1 MELSIPDFFLSLHH
15 LNLTIKLNPFN
26 QHFNTPR
33 WVVLMI
39 DIIIVFVSYII
50 SNFILNSFLDTFS
63 VEKLFYKLPFITFIY
78 TLCFLYFKTYKGVVK
93 KTGLKDAENVFVSNT
108 TSFLIL
114 FFISFIFRQFVE
126 QHLSSSSSLILIS
139 RMSYSVIF
147 VHLFISTVAMV
158 IARLYYKWIYDYLF
172 SKNKS
177 VQRILI
183 YGAGD
188 SGLITRDI
196 LQNDTQFNYKVIGF
210 IDDNLSKIGT
220 FIDGVKVYSINDIN
234 DVFIDRND
242 ITEIIISIQNIKS
255 NQLLNLSKSIEDLP
269 INIKIIPPISNW
281 IDGTYKPNQI
291 KQLKIEDLLGRD
303 SIKLKNP
310 IINEDIKSKRILVTG
325 AAGSIGSE
333 ISRQIAIMD
342 FDQLILIDHAESAL
356 YDIQQS
362 LKNEIS
368 EEKQNR
374 ISYIVSSVK
383 DFNRM
388 QSLFDRYRPQIV
400 FHAAAYKHVPL
411 MEKFPYEAINTNVY
425 GTKVIADL
433 ANKFDVE
440 KFVMISTDKAVNP
453 TNVMGATKRVAEIYV
468 NCINESS
475 KTNYIVTRFGNVLG
489 SNGSVIPLFKR
500 QLENGGP
507 LTVTHPDITRFFM
520 TIPEACQLV
529 LEAAIM
535 GKGGEIFVFDMG
547 ESMKIIDLAKRMI
560 RLSGF
565 KYPEEIDIKIVGLR
579 PGEKIYEELLAN
591 NENTVKTH
599 HEKIMIAKVNTTK
612 CEDNKN
618 LIEDLCLMSST
629 IEKHEQVMHLVAK
642 IKDIVPE
649 FISQN
654 SEFEKLDN

>member
-1 MELSIPDFFLSLHH
+1 
-15 LNLTIKLNPFN
+15 
-26 QHFNTPR
+26 
-33 WVVLMI
+33 MI
-39 DIIIVFVSYII
+39 DICIVFVSYIL
-50 SNFILNSFLDTFS
+50 SNFILNSFLNTFS
-63 VEKLFYKLPFITFIY
+63 VERLFYKLPFITLVY
-78 TLCFLYFKTYKGVVK
+78 TICFLYFKTYKGIVK

-108 TSFLIL
+108 TAFLIL
-114 FFISFIFRQFVE
+114 FFISFVYRQ
-126 QHLSSSSSLILIS
+126 LIESNIS
-139 RMSYSVIF
+139 ENTITSYVFRMSYSVIF
-147 VHLFISTVAMV
+147 VHLFISTVVMV
-158 IARLYYKWIYDYLF
+158 IARLYYKWIYDYFF
-172 SKNKS
+172 SKNKA
-177 VQRILI
+177 QQKILI

-196 LQNDTQFNYKVIGF
+196 LQNDTQFNYKVVGF
-210 IDDNLSKIGT
+210 IDDKPSKIGT
-220 FIDGVKVYSINDIN
+220 FIDGVKIYSINDIDN
-234 DVFIDRND
+234 KFIERND
-242 ITEIIISIQNIKS
+242 ISEIIISIQNIKT
-255 NQLLNLSKSIEDLP
+255 NQLLNLSKSLEDLNV
-269 INIKIIPPISNW
+269 NIKIIPPISNW
-281 IDGTYKPNQI
+281 IDGTYKPAQI
-291 KQLKIEDLLGRD
+291 KQLKIEDLLGRE

-310 IINEDIKSKRILVTG
+310 IINENVQGKVILVTG

-333 ISRQIAIMD
+333 ISRQLAMMD
-342 FDQLILIDHAESAL
+342 FAQLILIDQAESAL
-356 YDIQQS
+356 YDVQQS

-374 ISYIVSSVK
+374 IDYIVSSVRDRK
-383 DFNRM
+383 RM
-388 QSLFDRYRPQIV
+388 LSLFDKYHPQII

-411 MEKFPYEAINTNVY
+411 MERFPYEAINTNIY
-425 GTKVIADL
+425 GTKIIADL
-433 ANKFDVE
+433 ANEFGAE
-440 KFVMISTDKAVNP
+440 KFVLVSTDKAVNP

-468 NCINESS
+468 NCTNEKS

-591 NENTVKTH
+591 DENTVKTH
-599 HEKIMIAKVNTTK
+599 HEKIMIAKVNTNK
-612 CEDNKN
+612 CQDNKK
-618 LIEDLCLMSST
+618 LIEELCLMSST

-642 IKDIVPE
+642 IKEIVPE
-649 FISQN
+649 FKSQN
-654 SEFEKLDN
+654 SEFEKLDNLIYEK

>member
-1 MELSIPDFFLSLHH
+1 
-15 LNLTIKLNPFN
+15 
-26 QHFNTPR
+26 
-33 WVVLMI
+33 MI
-39 DIIIVFVSYII
+39 DILIVLVSYIV

-63 VEKLFYKLPFITFIY
+63 VERLFYKLPFITFVY
-78 TLCFLYFKTYKGVVK
+78 ALCFIYFKTYKGVVK
-93 KTGLKDAENVFVSNT
+93 KTGLKDAENVFVSNAT
-108 TSFLIL
+108 AFLIL
-114 FFISFIFRQFVE
+114 FFISFVFRQIIE
-126 QHLSSSSSLILIS
+126 QNLPDTSGLMYVF

-147 VHLFISTVAMV
+147 VHLFITTVIMV
-158 IARLYYKWIYDYLF
+158 IARLYYKWIYDYFF
-172 SKNKS
+172 SKNKA

-210 IDDNLSKIGT
+210 IDDNTSKVGT
-220 FIDGVKVYSINDIN
+220 FIDGVKIYSIHDITEK
-234 DVFIDRND
+234 FIDRND
-242 ITEIIISIQNIKS
+242 ITEVIISIQNIKT
-255 NQLLNLSKSIEDLP
+255 NQLLKLSKSVEDLP
-269 INIKIIPPISNW
+269 VKIKIIPPISNW
-281 IDGTYKPNQI
+281 IDGTYKPAQI
-291 KQLKIEDLLGRD
+291 KQLKIEDLLGRE
-303 SIKLKNP
+303 SIQLNNP
-310 IINEDIKSKRILVTG
+310 IINKEIKGKIVLVTG

-333 ISRQIAIMD
+333 ISRQIAMMD

-356 YDIQQS
+356 YDIQQY
-362 LKNEIS
+362 LKNDLS
-368 EEKQNR
+368 EDKQNR
-374 ISYIVSSVK
+374 IDYIVSSVRDRK
-383 DFNRM
+383 RM
-388 QSLFDRYRPQIV
+388 LSLFDKYRPQII

-425 GTKVIADL
+425 GTKIVADL
-433 ANKFDVE
+433 ANDFGAE
-440 KFVMISTDKAVNP
+440 KFVMVSTDKAVNP

-468 NCINESS
+468 NCINEKS

-500 QLENGGP
+500 QLEHGGP

-560 RLSGF
+560 RLSGY

-591 NENTVKTH
+591 GENAVKTH
-599 HEKIMIAKVNTTK
+599 HEKIMIAKVNTAK
-612 CEDNKN
+612 CQNNKQ
-618 LIEDLCLMSST
+618 LIEELCIMSST
-629 IEKHEQVMHLVAK
+629 IEKHEQVLELVAK
-642 IKDIVPE
+642 IKEIVPE

-654 SEFEKLDN
+654 SEFEKLDNVVYEK

>member
-1 MELSIPDFFLSLHH
+1 
-15 LNLTIKLNPFN
+15 
-26 QHFNTPR
+26 
-33 WVVLMI
+33 
-39 DIIIVFVSYII
+39 
-50 SNFILNSFLDTFS
+50 LNSFLNTFS
-63 VEKLFYKLPFITFIY
+63 VEKLVYKLPFITLVYFFCFI
-78 TLCFLYFKTYKGVVK
+78 YFKTYKGVVR

-108 TSFLIL
+108 TAFLIL
-114 FFISFIFRQFVE
+114 FFISFIYRQFLE
-126 QHLSSSSSLILIS
+126 HNLPNSSAFSSTF

-158 IARLYYKWIYDYLF
+158 IARLYYKWIYDYFF
-172 SKNKS
+172 SKNK
-177 VQRILI
+177 VAQKILI

-196 LQNDTQFNYKVIGF
+196 LQNDTQHNYKVIGF
-210 IDDNLSKIGT
+210 IDDNQSKIGT
-220 FIDGVKVYSINDIN
+220 FIDGLKIYSIHNID
-234 DVFIDRND
+234 DKFVDRND
-242 ITEIIISIQNIKS
+242 ISEIIISIQNIKT
-255 NQLLNLSKSIEDLP
+255 NQMLHLSKSLEDLNV
-269 INIKIIPPISNW
+269 NIKIIPPISNW

-291 KQLKIEDLLGRD
+291 KQLKIEDLLGRE

-310 IINEDIKSKRILVTG
+310 IINENIKGKKILVTG

-333 ISRQIAIMD
+333 ISKQIAMMD
-342 FDQLILIDHAESAL
+342 FDQLILIDQAESAL
-356 YDIQQS
+356 YDVQQS

-368 EEKQNR
+368 EEKQKR
-374 ISYIVSSVK
+374 IDYIVSSVR
-383 DFNRM
+383 DHNRM
-388 QSLFDRYRPQIV
+388 LSLFDKYHPQVI

-411 MEKFPYEAINTNVY
+411 MEKFPYEAINTNIC
-425 GTKVIADL
+425 GTKIIADL
-433 ANKFDVE
+433 ANEFDAE
-440 KFVMISTDKAVNP
+440 KFVMVSTDKAVNP
-453 TNVMGATKRVAEIYV
+453 TNVMGATKRAAEIYV
-468 NCINESS
+468 NCINEIS

-560 RLSGF
+560 RLSGY

-591 NENTVKTH
+591 DENTVKTH
-599 HEKIMIAKVNTTK
+599 HEKIMIAKVNTHK
-612 CEDNKN
+612 CQDNKN
-618 LIEDLCLMSST
+618 LIEELCLMSST
-629 IEKHEQVMHLVAK
+629 IEKQEQVMNLVAK
-642 IKDIVPE
+642 IKEIVPE

-654 SEFEKLDN
+654 SEFEKLDNITYEK

>member
-1 MELSIPDFFLSLHH
+1 M
-15 LNLTIKLNPFN
+15 NPFS

-33 WVVLMI
+33 WVVLVI
-39 DIIIVFVSYII
+39 DIIIVFLSYII
-50 SNFILNSFLDTFS
+50 SNFILNSFLNTFS
-63 VEKLFYKLPFITFIY
+63 VEKLVYKLPFITLVYFFCFI
-78 TLCFLYFKTYKGVVK
+78 YFKTYKGVVR

-108 TSFLIL
+108 TAFLIL
-114 FFISFIFRQFVE
+114 FFISFIYRQFLE
-126 QHLSSSSSLILIS
+126 HNLSSSSALSS
-139 RMSYSVIF
+139 TFRMSYSVIF

-158 IARLYYKWIYDYLF
+158 IARLYYKWIYDYFF
-172 SKNKS
+172 SKNK
-177 VQRILI
+177 VAQKILI

-196 LQNDTQFNYKVIGF
+196 LQNDTQHNYKVIGF
-210 IDDNLSKIGT
+210 IDDNQSKIGT
-220 FIDGVKVYSINDIN
+220 FIDGVKIYSIHDI
-234 DVFIDRND
+234 DDKFIDRND
-242 ITEIIISIQNIKS
+242 ISEIIISIQNIKT
-255 NQLLNLSKSIEDLP
+255 NQMLHLSKSLEDLNV
-269 INIKIIPPISNW
+269 NIKIIPPISNW

-291 KQLKIEDLLGRD
+291 KQLKIEDLLGRE

-310 IINEDIKSKRILVTG
+310 IINENIKGKKILVTG

-333 ISRQIAIMD
+333 ISKQIAIMD
-342 FDQLILIDHAESAL
+342 FDQLILIDQAESAL
-356 YDIQQS
+356 YDVQQS

-368 EEKQNR
+368 EEKQKR
-374 ISYIVSSVK
+374 IDYIVSSVR
-383 DFNRM
+383 DHNRM
-388 QSLFDRYRPQIV
+388 LSLFDKYHPQVI

-411 MEKFPYEAINTNVY
+411 MEKFPYEAINTNIC
-425 GTKVIADL
+425 GTKIIADL
-433 ANKFDVE
+433 ANEFDAE
-440 KFVMISTDKAVNP
+440 KFVMVSTDKAVNP
-453 TNVMGATKRVAEIYV
+453 TNVMGATKRAAEIYV
-468 NCINESS
+468 NCINEIS

-560 RLSGF
+560 RLSGY

-591 NENTVKTH
+591 DENTVKTH
-599 HEKIMIAKVNTTK
+599 HEKIMIAKVNTYK
-612 CEDNKN
+612 CKDNKK
-618 LIEDLCLMSST
+618 LIEELCLMSST
-629 IEKHEQVMHLVAK
+629 IEKHEQVMNLVAK
-642 IKDIVPE
+642 IKEIVPE

-654 SEFEKLDN
+654 SEFEKLDNITYEK

>member
-1 MELSIPDFFLSLHH
+1 M
-15 LNLTIKLNPFN
+15 
-26 QHFNTPR
+26 
-33 WVVLMI
+33 
-39 DIIIVFVSYII
+39 
-50 SNFILNSFLDTFS
+50 NSFLNTFS
-63 VEKLFYKLPFITFIY
+63 VEKLVYKLPFITLVYFFCFI
-78 TLCFLYFKTYKGVVK
+78 YFKTYKGVVR

-108 TSFLIL
+108 TAFLIL
-114 FFISFIFRQFVE
+114 FFISFIYRQFLE
-126 QHLSSSSSLILIS
+126 HNLPNSSAFSSTF

-158 IARLYYKWIYDYLF
+158 IARLYYKWIYDYFF
-172 SKNKS
+172 SKNK
-177 VQRILI
+177 VAQKILI

-196 LQNDTQFNYKVIGF
+196 LQNDTQHNYKVIGF
-210 IDDNLSKIGT
+210 IDDNQSKIGT
-220 FIDGVKVYSINDIN
+220 FIDGLKIYSIHNID
-234 DVFIDRND
+234 DKFVDRND
-242 ITEIIISIQNIKS
+242 ISEIIISIQNIKT
-255 NQLLNLSKSIEDLP
+255 NQMLHLSKSLEDLNV
-269 INIKIIPPISNW
+269 NIKIIPPISNW

-291 KQLKIEDLLGRD
+291 KQLKIEDLLGRE

-310 IINEDIKSKRILVTG
+310 IINENIKGKKILVTG

-333 ISRQIAIMD
+333 ISKQIAMMD
-342 FDQLILIDHAESAL
+342 FDQLILIDQAESAL
-356 YDIQQS
+356 YDVQQS

-368 EEKQNR
+368 EEKQKR
-374 ISYIVSSVK
+374 IDYIVSSVR
-383 DFNRM
+383 DHNRM
-388 QSLFDRYRPQIV
+388 LSLFDKYHPQVI

-411 MEKFPYEAINTNVY
+411 MEKFPYEAINTNIC
-425 GTKVIADL
+425 GTKIIADL
-433 ANKFDVE
+433 ANEFDAE
-440 KFVMISTDKAVNP
+440 KFVMVSTDKAVNP
-453 TNVMGATKRVAEIYV
+453 TNVMGATKRAAEIYV
-468 NCINESS
+468 NCINEIS

-560 RLSGF
+560 RLSGY

-591 NENTVKTH
+591 DENTVKTH
-599 HEKIMIAKVNTTK
+599 HEKIMIAKVNTHK
-612 CEDNKN
+612 CQDNKN
-618 LIEDLCLMSST
+618 LIEELCLMSST
-629 IEKHEQVMHLVAK
+629 IEKQEQVMNLVAK
-642 IKDIVPE
+642 IKEIVPE

-654 SEFEKLDN
+654 SEFEKLDNITYEK

>member
-1 MELSIPDFFLSLHH
+1 M
-15 LNLTIKLNPFN
+15 NPFS

-33 WVVLMI
+33 WVVLVI
-39 DIIIVFVSYII
+39 DIIIVFLSYII
-50 SNFILNSFLDTFS
+50 SNFILNSFLNTFS
-63 VEKLFYKLPFITFIY
+63 VEKLVYKLPFITLVYFFCFI
-78 TLCFLYFKTYKGVVK
+78 YFKTYKGVVR

-108 TSFLIL
+108 TAFLIL
-114 FFISFIFRQFVE
+114 FFISFIYRQFLE
-126 QHLSSSSSLILIS
+126 HNLSSSSALSS
-139 RMSYSVIF
+139 TFRMSYSVIF

-158 IARLYYKWIYDYLF
+158 IARLYYKWIYDYFF
-172 SKNKS
+172 SKNK
-177 VQRILI
+177 VAQKILI

-188 SGLITRDI
+188 SGLITRNI
-196 LQNDTQFNYKVIGF
+196 LQNDTQHNYKVIGF
-210 IDDNLSKIGT
+210 IDDNQSKIGT
-220 FIDGVKVYSINDIN
+220 FIDGVKIYSIHDI
-234 DVFIDRND
+234 DDKFIDRND
-242 ITEIIISIQNIKS
+242 ISEIIISIQNIKT
-255 NQLLNLSKSIEDLP
+255 NQMLHLSKSLEDLNV
-269 INIKIIPPISNW
+269 NIKIIPPISNW

-291 KQLKIEDLLGRD
+291 KQLKIEDLLGRE

-310 IINEDIKSKRILVTG
+310 IINENIKGKRILVTG

-333 ISRQIAIMD
+333 ISKQIAIMD
-342 FDQLILIDHAESAL
+342 FDQLILIDQAESAL
-356 YDIQQS
+356 YDVQQS

-368 EEKQNR
+368 EEKQKR
-374 ISYIVSSVK
+374 IDYIVSSVR
-383 DFNRM
+383 DHNRM
-388 QSLFDRYRPQIV
+388 LSLFDKYHPQVI

-411 MEKFPYEAINTNVY
+411 MEKFPYEAINTNIC
-425 GTKVIADL
+425 GTKIIADL
-433 ANKFDVE
+433 ANEFDVE
-440 KFVMISTDKAVNP
+440 KFVMVSTDKAVNP
-453 TNVMGATKRVAEIYV
+453 TNVMGATKRAAEIYV
-468 NCINESS
+468 NCINEIS

-560 RLSGF
+560 RLSGY

-591 NENTVKTH
+591 DENTVKTH
-599 HEKIMIAKVNTTK
+599 HEKIMIAKVNTYK
-612 CEDNKN
+612 CKDNKK
-618 LIEDLCLMSST
+618 LIEELCLMSST
-629 IEKHEQVMHLVAK
+629 IEKHEQVMNLVAK
-642 IKDIVPE
+642 IKEIVPE

-654 SEFEKLDN
+654 SEFEKLDNITYEK

>member
-1 MELSIPDFFLSLHH
+1 M
-15 LNLTIKLNPFN
+15 NPFN
-26 QHFNTPR
+26 LHFNTPR
-33 WVVLMI
+33 WVVLVI
-39 DIIIVFVSYII
+39 DICVVFVSYIL
-50 SNFILNSFLDTFS
+50 SNFILNSFLNTFS
-63 VEKLFYKLPFITFIY
+63 IERLFYKLPFITLVY
-78 TLCFLYFKTYKGVVK
+78 TICFLYFKTYKGIVK

-108 TSFLIL
+108 TAFLIL
-114 FFISFIFRQFVE
+114 FFISFIYRQFIE
-126 QHLSSSSSLILIS
+126 TNTSQNETTTYIF

-147 VHLFISTVAMV
+147 VHLFISTVLMV
-158 IARLYYKWIYDYLF
+158 IARLYYKWIYDYFF
-172 SKNKS
+172 SKNKE
-177 VQRILI
+177 QQKILI

-196 LQNDTQFNYKVIGF
+196 LQNDTQFNYKVVGF
-210 IDDNLSKIGT
+210 IDDKPSKIGT
-220 FIDGVKVYSINDIN
+220 FIDGVKIYSINDIDN
-234 DVFIDRND
+234 KFIERND
-242 ITEIIISIQNIKS
+242 ISEIIISIQNIKT
-255 NQLLNLSKSIEDLP
+255 NQLLNLSKSLEDLNV
-269 INIKIIPPISNW
+269 NIKIIPPISNW
-281 IDGTYKPNQI
+281 IDGTYKPAQI
-291 KQLKIEDLLGRD
+291 KQLKIEDLLGRE

-310 IINEDIKSKRILVTG
+310 IINENVQDKVILVTG

-333 ISRQIAIMD
+333 ISRQLAMMD
-342 FDQLILIDHAESAL
+342 FAQLILIDQAESAL
-356 YDIQQS
+356 YDVQQS

-374 ISYIVSSVK
+374 IDYIVSSIRDRK
-383 DFNRM
+383 RM
-388 QSLFDRYRPQIV
+388 LSLFDKYHPQII

-411 MEKFPYEAINTNVY
+411 MEKFPYEAINTNIY
-425 GTKVIADL
+425 GTKIIADL
-433 ANKFDVE
+433 ANEFGAE
-440 KFVMISTDKAVNP
+440 KFVMVSTDKAVNP

-468 NCINESS
+468 NCTNEKS

-591 NENTVKTH
+591 DENTVKTH
-599 HEKIMIAKVNTTK
+599 HEKIMIAKVNTNK
-612 CEDNKN
+612 CQDNKK
-618 LIEDLCLMSST
+618 LIEELCLMSST

-642 IKDIVPE
+642 IKEIVPE
-649 FISQN
+649 FKSQN
-654 SEFEKLDN
+654 SEFEKLDNLIYEK

>member
-1 MELSIPDFFLSLHH
+1 
-15 LNLTIKLNPFN
+15 
-26 QHFNTPR
+26 
-33 WVVLMI
+33 MI
-39 DIIIVFVSYII
+39 DILIVLVSYIV

-63 VEKLFYKLPFITFIY
+63 VERLFYKLPFITFVY
-78 TLCFLYFKTYKGVVK
+78 ALCFIYFKTYKGVVK
-93 KTGLKDAENVFVSNT
+93 KTGLKDAENVFVSNAT
-108 TSFLIL
+108 AFLIL
-114 FFISFIFRQFVE
+114 FFISFVFRQIIE
-126 QHLSSSSSLILIS
+126 QNLPDTSGLMYVF

-147 VHLFISTVAMV
+147 VHLFITTVIMV
-158 IARLYYKWIYDYLF
+158 IARLYYKWIYDYFF
-172 SKNKS
+172 SKNKA

-210 IDDNLSKIGT
+210 IDDNISKVGT
-220 FIDGVKVYSINDIN
+220 FIDGVKIYSIHDITEK
-234 DVFIDRND
+234 FIDRND
-242 ITEIIISIQNIKS
+242 ITEVIISIQNIKT
-255 NQLLNLSKSIEDLP
+255 NQLLKLSKSVEDLP
-269 INIKIIPPISNW
+269 VKIKIIPPISNW
-281 IDGTYKPNQI
+281 IDGTYKPAQI
-291 KQLKIEDLLGRD
+291 KQLKIEDLLGRE
-303 SIKLKNP
+303 SIQLNNP
-310 IINEDIKSKRILVTG
+310 IINKEIKGKIVLVTG

-333 ISRQIAIMD
+333 ISRQIAMMD

-356 YDIQQS
+356 YDIQQY
-362 LKNEIS
+362 LKNDLS
-368 EEKQNR
+368 EDKQNR
-374 ISYIVSSVK
+374 IDYIVSSVRDRK
-383 DFNRM
+383 RM
-388 QSLFDRYRPQIV
+388 LSLFDKHRPQII

-425 GTKVIADL
+425 GTKIVADL
-433 ANKFDVE
+433 ANDFGAE
-440 KFVMISTDKAVNP
+440 KFVMVSTDKAVNP

-468 NCINESS
+468 NCINEKS

-500 QLENGGP
+500 QLEHGGP

-560 RLSGF
+560 RLSGY

-591 NENTVKTH
+591 GENTVKTH
-599 HEKIMIAKVNTTK
+599 HEKIMIAKVNTAK
-612 CEDNKN
+612 CQNNKQ
-618 LIEDLCLMSST
+618 LIEELCIMSST
-629 IEKHEQVMHLVAK
+629 IEKHEQVLELVAK
-642 IKDIVPE
+642 IKEIVPE

-654 SEFEKLDN
+654 SEFEKLDNVVYEK

>member
-1 MELSIPDFFLSLHH
+1 M
-15 LNLTIKLNPFN
+15 NPFS

-33 WVVLMI
+33 WVVLVI
-39 DIIIVFVSYII
+39 DIIIVFLSYII
-50 SNFILNSFLDTFS
+50 SNFILNSFLNTFS
-63 VEKLFYKLPFITFIY
+63 VEKLVYKLPFITLVYFFCFI
-78 TLCFLYFKTYKGVVK
+78 YFKTYKGVVR

-108 TSFLIL
+108 TAFLIL
-114 FFISFIFRQFVE
+114 FFISFIYRQFLE
-126 QHLSSSSSLILIS
+126 HNLSSSSALSS
-139 RMSYSVIF
+139 TFRMSYSVIF

-158 IARLYYKWIYDYLF
+158 IARLYYKWIYDYFF
-172 SKNKS
+172 SKNK
-177 VQRILI
+177 VAQKILI

-196 LQNDTQFNYKVIGF
+196 LQNDTQHNYKVIGF
-210 IDDNLSKIGT
+210 IDDNQSKIGT
-220 FIDGVKVYSINDIN
+220 FIDGVKIYSIHDI
-234 DVFIDRND
+234 DDKFIDRND
-242 ITEIIISIQNIKS
+242 ISEIIISIQNIKT
-255 NQLLNLSKSIEDLP
+255 NQMLHLSKSLEDLNV
-269 INIKIIPPISNW
+269 NIKIIPPISNW

-291 KQLKIEDLLGRD
+291 KQLKIEDLLGRE

-310 IINEDIKSKRILVTG
+310 IINENIKGKKILVTG

-333 ISRQIAIMD
+333 ISKQIAIMD
-342 FDQLILIDHAESAL
+342 FDQLILIDQAESAL
-356 YDIQQS
+356 YDVQQS

-368 EEKQNR
+368 EEKQKR
-374 ISYIVSSVK
+374 IDYIVSSVK
-383 DFNRM
+383 DHNRM
-388 QSLFDRYRPQIV
+388 LSLFDKYHPQVI

-411 MEKFPYEAINTNVY
+411 MEKFPYEAINTNIY
-425 GTKVIADL
+425 GTKIIADL
-433 ANKFDVE
+433 ANEFRAE
-440 KFVMISTDKAVNP
+440 KFVMVSTDKAVNP
-453 TNVMGATKRVAEIYV
+453 TNVMGATKRAAEIYV
-468 NCINESS
+468 NCINEIS

-560 RLSGF
+560 RLSGY

-591 NENTVKTH
+591 DENTVKTH
-599 HEKIMIAKVNTTK
+599 HEKIMIAKVNTYK
-612 CEDNKN
+612 CKDNKK
-618 LIEDLCLMSST
+618 LIEELCLMSST
-629 IEKHEQVMHLVAK
+629 IEKHEQVMNLVAK
-642 IKDIVPE
+642 IKEIVPE

-654 SEFEKLDN
+654 SEFEKLDNITYEK